1 MDTLLLLEYSTT
13 LSLAES
19 YSRICL
25 SAIDSPVSGGFW
37 KLEEMTG
44 ESFLDEL
51 PPLQLNPAQ
60 LYCGLN

>member
-1 MDTLLLLEYSTT
+1 MDTALLLEYSVT

-19 YSRICL
+19 YNRICL
-25 SAIDSPVSGGFW
+25 SAIDSPVSGAYW
-37 KLEEMTG
+37 KIEEMTG

-51 PPLQLNPAQ
+51 PLLQLNPGQ